1 MRRSNY
7 KNDIK
12 SFFNVRVLNV
22 RIFLNCYYLGGGR
35 MTFLWEQGIPVIKL
49 DMIATL
55 ALAILLLLLGRV
67 MVNRIGILGRFCIPA
82 PVAGGLLFSIL
93 MLILHQ
99 SNILI
104 IKMDTLLQ
112 TPFML
117 AFFSTIGLI
126 ASLKLVKKGGKL
138 LLFYWLL
145 CGFLSLM
152 QNVIGVSLAQ
162 VFDIDPLLGVLMGA
176 VSMEGGHGAAGAFG
190 PEIEAMGVFGA
201 TAVAMAAATF
211 GLVSGGLVGGPI
223 AKYLLNKNN
232 LKSTE
237 ALELAGDGTV
247 TATGGNNGVSSSSDD
262 AKAAK
267 KESEYAESAIS
278 AHSLFIHTAIIAVC
292 MTIGLMVGSWL
303 KGSLGIALPSYVGA
317 MFFAVI
323 LRNIN
328 DQLNV
333 VKLHTETIN
342 LIGDYCLGVFL
353 SMALMTLKLWEL
365 VDLAIPM
372 IVVLGAQVVFMIVYC
387 LFIVFPLLGKT
398 YDAVIMCA
406 GMAGHG
412 LGATPNAMANMKAV
426 TEKFG
431 PSTKAFLIVPLC
443 GAFLIDLFALPC
455 IVWFINYFAH

>member
-1 MRRSNY
+1 
-7 KNDIK
+7 
-12 SFFNVRVLNV
+12 
-22 RIFLNCYYLGGGR
+22 

-93 MLILHQ
+93 MLIFHQ
-99 SNILI
+99 TNILV

-138 LLFYWLL
+138 MLIYWLL

-162 VFDIDPLLGVLMGA
+162 LLDIDPLLGVLMGA

-211 GLVSGGLVGGPI
+211 GLVSGGLIGGPI

-267 KESEYAESAIS
+267 KESEYAESAVS

-426 TEKFG
+426 AEKFG

-443 GAFLIDLFALPC
+443 GAFLVDLFAVPC

>member
-1 MRRSNY
+1 
-7 KNDIK
+7 
-12 SFFNVRVLNV
+12 
-22 RIFLNCYYLGGGR
+22 

-426 TEKFG
+426 AEKFG

-443 GAFLIDLFALPC
+443 GAFLVDLFAVPC

>member
-1 MRRSNY
+1 
-7 KNDIK
+7 
-12 SFFNVRVLNV
+12 
-22 RIFLNCYYLGGGR
+22 

-67 MVNRIGILGRFCIPA
+67 MVNRISILGRFCIPA

-99 SNILI
+99 TNVLV

-162 VFDIDPLLGVLMGA
+162 LLDIDPLLGVLMGA

-190 PEIEAMGVFGA
+190 PEVEAMGVFGA

-211 GLVSGGLVGGPI
+211 GLVSGGLIGGPI
-223 AKYLLNKNN
+223 AKYLLNKYN

-237 ALELAGDGTV
+237 ELELAEGGSV
-247 TATGGNNGVSSSSDD
+247 TATDMQSDAAMESD
-262 AKAAK
+262 KAVK
-267 KESEYAESAIS
+267 QESEYVESGVS
-278 AHSLFIHTAIIAVC
+278 AHSLFTHTAIIAIC
-292 MTIGLMVGSWL
+292 MTVGLAVAAWL
-303 KGSLGIALPSYVGA
+303 KGLAGIALPSYVGA

-323 LRNIN
+323 LRNLN

-333 VKLHTETIN
+333 VKVHTETIN

-365 VDLAIPM
+365 IDLAIPM
-372 IVVLGAQVVFMIVYC
+372 LIVLGAQVVFMIVYC
-387 LFIVFPLLGKT
+387 LFAVFPLLGKT

-426 TEKFG
+426 TEKYG

>member
-1 MRRSNY
+1 
-7 KNDIK
+7 
-12 SFFNVRVLNV
+12 
-22 RIFLNCYYLGGGR
+22 

-126 ASLKLVKKGGKL
+126 ASFKLVKKGGKL

-162 VFDIDPLLGVLMGA
+162 VFDIDSLLGVLMGA

-372 IVVLGAQVVFMIVYC
+372 IVVLGAQVVFMIVYY

>member
-1 MRRSNY
+1 
-7 KNDIK
+7 
-12 SFFNVRVLNV
+12 
-22 RIFLNCYYLGGGR
+22 

-126 ASLKLVKKGGKL
+126 ASFKLVKKGGKL

-145 CGFLSLM
+145 CGFSSLM

-162 VFDIDPLLGVLMGA
+162 VFDIDSLLGVLMGA

>member
-1 MRRSNY
+1 
-7 KNDIK
+7 
-12 SFFNVRVLNV
+12 
-22 RIFLNCYYLGGGR
+22 

-55 ALAILLLLLGRV
+55 VLAILLLLLGRV

-162 VFDIDPLLGVLMGA
+162 VFDIDTLLGVLMGA

>member
-1 MRRSNY
+1 
-7 KNDIK
+7 
-12 SFFNVRVLNV
+12 
-22 RIFLNCYYLGGGR
+22 

-67 MVNRIGILGRFCIPA
+67 MVNRIGILGHFCIPA

-126 ASLKLVKKGGKL
+126 ASFKLVKKGGKL

-162 VFDIDPLLGVLMGA
+162 VFDIDSLLGVLMGA

>member
-1 MRRSNY
+1 
-7 KNDIK
+7 
-12 SFFNVRVLNV
+12 
-22 RIFLNCYYLGGGR
+22 

-67 MVNRIGILGRFCIPA
+67 MVNRISVLGRFCIPA

-93 MLILHQ
+93 MLIFHQ
-99 SNILI
+99 TNVLV

-162 VFDIDPLLGVLMGA
+162 LLDIDPLLGVLMGA

-211 GLVSGGLVGGPI
+211 GLVSGGLIGGPI
-223 AKYLLNKNN
+223 AKHLLNKYN

-237 ALELAGDGTV
+237 EIELSGDGTV
-247 TATGGNNGVSSSSDD
+247 AATGGNNGVSSSSDD

-267 KESEYAESAIS
+267 KESEYAESS
-278 AHSLFIHTAIIAVC
+278 VSTHSLFIHTAIIAVC

-328 DQLNV
+328 DHLNV

-342 LIGDYCLGVFL
+342 LIGDYCLGIFL

-372 IVVLGAQVVFMIVYC
+372 FVVLGAQVVFMIVYC
-387 LFIVFPLLGKT
+387 LFVVFPLLGKT

>member
-1 MRRSNY
+1 
-7 KNDIK
+7 
-12 SFFNVRVLNV
+12 
-22 RIFLNCYYLGGGR
+22 

-126 ASLKLVKKGGKL
+126 ASFKLVKKGGKL

-162 VFDIDPLLGVLMGA
+162 VFDIDSLLGVLMGA

-426 TEKFG
+426 AEKFG

-443 GAFLIDLFALPC
+443 GAFLVDLFAIPC

>member
-1 MRRSNY
+1 
-7 KNDIK
+7 
-12 SFFNVRVLNV
+12 
-22 RIFLNCYYLGGGR
+22 

-211 GLVSGGLVGGPI
+211 GLVS
-223 AKYLLNKNN
+223 
-232 LKSTE
+232 
-237 ALELAGDGTV
+237 
-247 TATGGNNGVSSSSDD
+247 
-262 AKAAK
+262 
-267 KESEYAESAIS
+267 
-278 AHSLFIHTAIIAVC
+278 AV
-292 MTIGLMVGSWL
+292 
-303 KGSLGIALPSYVGA
+303 
-317 MFFAVI
+317 
-323 LRNIN
+323 
-328 DQLNV
+328 
-333 VKLHTETIN
+333 
-342 LIGDYCLGVFL
+342 
-353 SMALMTLKLWEL
+353 
-365 VDLAIPM
+365 
-372 IVVLGAQVVFMIVYC
+372 
-387 LFIVFPLLGKT
+387 
-398 YDAVIMCA
+398 
-406 GMAGHG
+406 
-412 LGATPNAMANMKAV
+412 
-426 TEKFG
+426 
-431 PSTKAFLIVPLC
+431 
-443 GAFLIDLFALPC
+443 
-455 IVWFINYFAH
+455 

>member
-1 MRRSNY
+1 
-7 KNDIK
+7 
-12 SFFNVRVLNV
+12 
-22 RIFLNCYYLGGGR
+22 

-412 LGATPNAMANMKAV
+412 LGATPNAMGNMKAV
-426 TEKFG
+426 AEKFG

-443 GAFLIDLFALPC
+443 GAFLVDLFAVPC

>member
-1 MRRSNY
+1 
-7 KNDIK
+7 
-12 SFFNVRVLNV
+12 
-22 RIFLNCYYLGGGR
+22 
-35 MTFLWEQGIPVIKL
+35 MTFLWEQGSPVIKL

-67 MVNRIGILGRFCIPA
+67 MVNRISILGRFCIPA

-93 MLILHQ
+93 MLIFHQ
-99 SNILI
+99 TNILV

-117 AFFSTIGLI
+117 AFFSTIGMI

-162 VFDIDPLLGVLMGA
+162 LLDIDPLLGVLMGA

-190 PEIEAMGVFGA
+190 PEVEAMGVFGA

-211 GLVSGGLVGGPI
+211 GLVSGGLIGGPI
-223 AKYLLNKNN
+223 AKYLLNKYD
-232 LKSTE
+232 LRSTE
-237 ALELAGDGTV
+237 EIELAEGGTV
-247 TATGGNNGVSSSSDD
+247 GSTGSKTTSTASSDD
-262 AKAAK
+262 ANVAK
-267 KESEYAESAIS
+267 TAKQESEYAESEVS
-278 AHSLFIHTAIIAVC
+278 AHSLFTHSAIIAVC
-292 MTIGLMVGSWL
+292 MTVGLAVAGWL
-303 KGSLGIALPSYVGA
+303 KGALGIALPSYVGA

-323 LRNIN
+323 LRNLN
-328 DQLNV
+328 DQLHV
-333 VKLHTETIN
+333 VKVHTETIN

-365 VDLAIPM
+365 IDLAIPM
-372 IVVLGAQVVFMIVYC
+372 LIVLGAQVVFMIVYC
-387 LFIVFPLLGKT
+387 LFAVFPLLGKT

-426 TEKFG
+426 TEKYG

-443 GAFLIDLFALPC
+443 GAFLIDLFVLPC

>member
-1 MRRSNY
+1 
-7 KNDIK
+7 
-12 SFFNVRVLNV
+12 
-22 RIFLNCYYLGGGR
+22 

-126 ASLKLVKKGGKL
+126 ASFKLVKKGGKL

-162 VFDIDPLLGVLMGA
+162 VFDIDSLLGVLMGA

>member
-1 MRRSNY
+1 
-7 KNDIK
+7 
-12 SFFNVRVLNV
+12 
-22 RIFLNCYYLGGGR
+22 

-126 ASLKLVKKGGKL
+126 ASFKLVKKGGKL

-162 VFDIDPLLGVLMGA
+162 VFDIDSLLGVLMGA

-303 KGSLGIALPSYVGA
+303 KGSLGIALPSYLGA